1 MREAMRQTGSPPPAA
16 FQGPGAGNGRADD
29 QRFRLSFAPMTNSM
43 SSPINDAVA
52 FIRSK
57 SSLQPAVGV
66 ILGSGLGNVVDA
78 VDIETSIP
86 YGEIP
91 GARASTVLGHQ
102 GRLILGHTKGTPVA
116 MMQGR
121 VHFYEGYEMPEVMFL
136 ARVLGRLGI
145 QKLIV
150 TNAAGGINTDYTP
163 GDLMLISDHINLMGV
178 NPLRGPNV
186 EELGV
191 RFPDMSDAYSEALRA
206 IAREVAAQLGVKVKE
221 GVYLALSGPTYETP
235 AEIRAFRILG
245 ADAVGMSTAPEVI
258 AASHMQIPVLG
269 ISCITNMAAGIL
281 KQKLTHQEVM
291 DTTARVEKEFTALV
305 LALIERFKT

>member
-1 MREAMRQTGSPPPAA
+1 MIQA
-16 FQGPGAGNGRADD
+16 
-29 QRFRLSFAPMTNSM
+29 
-43 SSPINDAVA
+43 INEAVA

-57 SSLQPAVGV
+57 SSVQPQVGV

-78 VDIETSIP
+78 VDIDTAIP
-86 YGEIP
+86 YSEIP
-91 GARASTVLGHQ
+91 GAKASTVLGHQ
-102 GRLILGHTKGTPVA
+102 GRLILGRAGQLPIA
-116 MMQGR
+116 IMQGR
-121 VHFYEGYEMPEVMFL
+121 VHFYEGYEMGEVMFL

-145 QKLIV
+145 KKLIV
-150 TNAAGGINTDYTP
+150 TNAAGGINTSFQP
-163 GDLMLISDHINLMGV
+163 GDLMLISDHINLMGM

-186 EELGV
+186 EDLGV
-191 RFPDMSDAYSEALRA
+191 RFPDMSDAYAEALRD
-206 IAREVAAQLGVKVKE
+206 IAKDVAKSLNLEVKE

-235 AEIRAFRILG
+235 AEIRAFRVLG

-291 DTTARVEKEFTALV
+291 DTTARVQKEFTSLV
-305 LALIERFKT
+305 LGVLEKFGTV

>member
-1 MREAMRQTGSPPPAA
+1 MIES
-16 FQGPGAGNGRADD
+16 
-29 QRFRLSFAPMTNSM
+29 
-43 SSPINDAVA
+43 INEAVA
-52 FIRSK
+52 YVRSK
-57 SSLQPAVGV
+57 SSLQPEVGV

-121 VHFYEGYEMPEVMFL
+121 VHFYEGYEMQEVMFL
-136 ARVLGRLGI
+136 SRVLGRLGI
-145 QKLIV
+145 KKLIV
-150 TNAAGGINTDYTP
+150 TNAAGGINTSYTP

-178 NPLRGPNV
+178 NPLRGKNIDD
-186 EELGV
+186 LGV
-191 RFPDMSDAYSEALRA
+191 RFPDMSDAYSESLRA
-206 IAREVAAQLGVKVKE
+206 LAHEVAKKLGVEVKE
-221 GVYLALSGPTYETP
+221 GIYLALSGPTYETP

-258 AASHMQIPVLG
+258 AMAQMQIPVLG
-269 ISCITNMAAGIL
+269 ISCITNMAAGVI

-291 DTTARVEKEFTALV
+291 DTTARVEKQFTELV
-305 LALIERFKT
+305 LALIERLKD